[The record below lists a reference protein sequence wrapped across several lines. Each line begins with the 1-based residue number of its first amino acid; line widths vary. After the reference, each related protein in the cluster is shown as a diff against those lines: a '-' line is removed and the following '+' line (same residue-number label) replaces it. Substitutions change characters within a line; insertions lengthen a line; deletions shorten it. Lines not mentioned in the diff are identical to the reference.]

1 MCIADFN
8 LPQQQ
13 PSVKVKH
20 TAALSSTRLYLMP
33 LTTEGESKFQKKF
46 SVRYRESPLNRSTA
60 IALTSWLD
68 NKQVACYGTIQNIT
82 GRTSLLTYSSNGHA
96 FLRRLKKKM
105 SSIQM
110 FFICLLVLP
119 HKDILDSESKLIQ
132 KSLIS
137 SGKNL
142 LLFCSFPPL
151 DNFCSSIA
159 LLILSSLFLQ
169 YWKVPGLL

>member
-20 TAALSSTRLYLMP
+20 TAALSSARLYLMP

-46 SVRYRESPLNRSTA
+46 SVRYRESPLNRSRAT
-60 IALTSWLD
+60 ALTSWLD

-96 FLRRLKKKM
+96 FLRRLKKN
-105 SSIQM
+105 
-110 FFICLLVLP
+110 V
-119 HKDILDSESKLIQ
+119 
-132 KSLIS
+132 
-137 SGKNL
+137 
-142 LLFCSFPPL
+142 
-151 DNFCSSIA
+151 
-159 LLILSSLFLQ
+159 
-169 YWKVPGLL
+169 